1 MGPPVPVTHAAQ
13 VPPPRPSVRELF
25 FTVRGIGSRW
35 PAATR
40 SMAALAVP
48 AVILWFAGLG
58 HEALFAALG
67 SFGVLYGEN
76 RPYRIRWRVIV
87 IASAVM
93 IASVAIMST
102 LGHVVGTDSSTTAEL
117 GIVAVSVV
125 IAGLAVYA
133 GNALRLGPPGPLFV
147 VLTGG
152 IAATVARH
160 GVAPLVLIGC
170 TAAGAAGSL
179 VAGMSPALLGRSRPQ
194 LASVDAAIAAI
205 DDYIDADA
213 PRSSPLRHGASGH
226 LLHAWS
232 VLHDAAETD
241 SALAQQL
248 WASHE
253 RLHRGSTPMTDATAG
268 TFPTP
273 LPRPTVRQRL
283 RASAH
288 PRSHAAIAAMRVMVA
303 AAAAGGLSVALGLT
317 RPDWA
322 IVAVVLVLQLGPDRI
337 RGALRG
343 AHRLAGTAVGLV
355 LFALLHAAQP
365 TTIALIGILAVLSFT
380 IEITVVS
387 NYGLAATAITPLALL
402 MSATG
407 PAIWEPAR
415 DRLIETALGVVLGV
429 AALWIVDARA
439 HRRTTR
445 WTRDEAVDDVVTLL
459 DLLETRPPDTDEGR
473 VRRRDVQWALMEAE
487 MAATE
492 SAIDDPAWARDDWP
506 AHVRLRHLGYETLAE
521 CWKAAPGTTVDRSA
535 LSELRALSDRV
546 S

>member
-1 MGPPVPVTHAAQ
+1 MT
-13 VPPPRPSVRELF
+13 
-25 FTVRGIGSRW
+25 
-35 PAATR
+35 
-40 SMAALAVP
+40 ALAVP
-48 AVILWFAGLG
+48 AVVLLIAGLG

-67 SFGVLYGEN
+67 SFAVLYGEN

-87 IASAVM
+87 IAGSVL
-93 IASVAIMST
+93 IASVAIMSG
-102 LGHVVGTDSSTTAEL
+102 LGHVVGTDDSITA
-117 GIVAVSVV
+117 GVVIVAASVI
-125 IAGLAVYA
+125 IAGLSVYV

-160 GVAPLVLIGC
+160 GIDPAVLIGC
-170 TAAGAAGSL
+170 TAAGAVGSL
-179 VAGMSPALLGRSRPQ
+179 VAGMAPALMGRSRPQ
-194 LASVDAAIAAI
+194 VASVDAAIAAI
-205 DDYIDADA
+205 DDYIDSDA

-232 VLHDAAETD
+232 VLHDAAETN

-253 RLHRGSTPMTDATAG
+253 RLHRESAPARETPAES
-268 TFPTP
+268 FPIP
-273 LPRPTVRQRL
+273 LPRPSVSQRL

-288 PRSHAAIAAMRVMVA
+288 PRSHAAVA
-303 AAAAGGLSVALGLT
+303 ALRVTVASAVAGGLSVAFGLT

-343 AHRLAGTAVGLV
+343 AHRLAGTVVGLGV
-355 LFALLHAAQP
+355 FALLHATQP
-365 TTIALIGILAVLSFT
+365 TTIALIGILALLSFAV
-380 IEITVVS
+380 EITVVS

-407 PAIWEPAR
+407 AEIWEPAR
-415 DRLIETALGVVLGV
+415 DRLIETALGVALGV
-429 AALWIVDARA
+429 AALWIVDATA

-445 WTRDEAVDDVVTLL
+445 WTRSQAVDDVVALL

-473 VRRRDVQWALMEAE
+473 VCRRDVQWALMEAE

-492 SAIDDPAWARDDWP
+492 SAIDEPTWAREDWP

-521 CWKAAPGTTVDRSA
+521 CWRAQPGTTVDRSA
-535 LSELRALSDRV
+535 LSELRALSAQV

>member
-1 MGPPVPVTHAAQ
+1 
-13 VPPPRPSVRELF
+13 
-25 FTVRGIGSRW
+25 
-35 PAATR
+35 
-40 SMAALAVP
+40 MAALAVP